1 MTQEEKAKLYDELK
15 VKAQELTEDGYIDKL
30 ALVDMFP
37 ELKESEGERIR
48 KKLVQFFKEKDEEDF
63 EEWVPKAKVLAWLEA
78 QGEQKSADKVEPK
91 FKVGD
96 IIKPK
101 CYNETHSIKAIGERY
116 YVLDVDIKIPFRD
129 EDDWELVEQKP
140 ADEVEPKFKAGDWVV
155 YKGDICQIV
164 KREEGCNKLVTVFG
178 TEKEPVNERNL
189 STARLWNIKDAKD
202 GDVLADKFG
211 VILFRKIGNEK
222 YADAVDYY
230 CAGFET
236 GGFII
241 QKGVSYWGLSKEEEL
256 RPTTLEQRVRF
267 FDTMGNAG
275 YAWDA
280 EKKELKKIEQ
290 KPQSTWKPSDEQM
303 KALDF
308 YIKTYVDTEGCYGSE
323 VLELYE
329 QRKKLKED

>member
-15 VKAQELTEDGYIDKL
+15 VKAQELAEDGYIDKL

-37 ELKESEGERIR
+37 ELKESKEEGIR
-48 KKLVQFFKEKDEEDF
+48 KLLISFVKYDMPDNYSDDFSKEDC
-63 EEWVPKAKVLAWLEA
+63 LAWLEK
-78 QGEQKSADKVEPK
+78 QCEKGTNGNNMEIPNSEQNPADK
-91 FKVGD
+91 
-96 IIKPK
+96 
-101 CYNETHSIKAIGERY
+101 
-116 YVLDVDIKIPFRD
+116 
-129 EDDWELVEQKP
+129 
-140 ADEVEPKFKAGDWVV
+140 VEPKFKAGDWVV

-164 KREEGCNKLVTVFG
+164 KREEGRNKLVTVFG

-230 CAGFET
+230 CAVFKS

-267 FDTMGNAG
+267 FDMMGDAG

-290 KPQSTWKPSDEQM
+290 KPVKRIDIDRAIDAFRRVCPHSIELKH
-303 KALDF
+303 LDGTTEPYECF
-308 YIKTYVDTEGCYGSE
+308 GSKCKEHSYRCNYICKSLRRFIDI
-323 VLELYE
+323 
-329 QRKKLKED
+329 LKEPEQ